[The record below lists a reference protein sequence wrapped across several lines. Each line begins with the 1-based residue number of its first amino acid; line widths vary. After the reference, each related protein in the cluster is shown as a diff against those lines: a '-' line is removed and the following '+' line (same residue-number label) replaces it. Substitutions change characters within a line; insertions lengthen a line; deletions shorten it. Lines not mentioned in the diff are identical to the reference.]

1 MYYNMA
7 TFSGFLSHFTQSSGT
22 NDIMSNVNG
31 PVTAYYSNGAGS
43 SYYGGYMYIGNL
55 LIQFTYFY
63 PNGTSPVLP
72 ITVNS
77 STLMTIKFPI
87 VFNSTPYCVLTSPFQ
102 SGNSGGGYSITV
114 KNVTSTSFDAYTTNV
129 SGYIQYIAIGPK

>member
-55 LIQFTYFY
+55 LIQFTTTTNV
-63 PNGTSPVLP
+63 PTTSSAGND
-72 ITVNS
+72 I
-77 STLMTIKFPI
+77 IIEFPI
-87 VFNSTPYCVLTSPFQ
+87 QFNGAPYCVLTSPFSTSQ
-102 SGNSGGGYSITV
+102 NNYTITV
-114 KNVTSTSFDAYTTNV
+114 TGSTSIDFTVQTGNHGG
-129 SGYIQYIAIGPK
+129 SIQYLAIGLKQTL